1 MKEEIDTCTRNEK
14 IQHFI
19 YKLFEELR
27 KKQRHL

>member
-1 MKEEIDTCTRNEK
+1 MKEEIDTCARNEK

-27 KKQRHL
+27 KKRHL